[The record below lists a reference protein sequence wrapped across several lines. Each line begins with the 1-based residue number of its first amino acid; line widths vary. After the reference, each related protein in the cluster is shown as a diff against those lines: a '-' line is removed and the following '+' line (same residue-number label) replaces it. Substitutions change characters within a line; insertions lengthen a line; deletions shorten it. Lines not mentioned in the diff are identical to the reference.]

1 MDRHELDR
9 MFDGLKPGPGRE
21 QALLRQLLQEQARRN
36 RPMKRWKSAVLAAVA
51 AVLLVTAAAAA
62 AVPGL
67 SQKLL
72 AYLGVAPED
81 AHTAQLLAPGAVAVD
96 IVKEDNGATLHVTQV
111 LRDRHCVLVLA
122 ELTAPEGTQ
131 LYMGEP
137 DPTGWSTMKGLNGT
151 GGMVFPDFLDE
162 DGEKL
167 DVTAYSHWRM
177 VDDEDPWDNRV
188 TLMFTFAPN
197 SAQKAASLWVPARD
211 LAYFDMEKQAVVP
224 VYSGDWSFEVPLPQG
239 EIGWTLKADWA
250 VGELD
255 GADIYLEELYLSPMT
270 LAVSLRR
277 EGGIDFGA
285 PIDEENAEEN
295 EAMYSRWLSIGNAK
309 QLILTTRDGETIPLE
324 GTSGTIGIED
334 KILMNRLTQITDP
347 AKFQGGSLT
356 LEWDFTHDSQ
366 ETGSFTLSL
375 DDLAPAEP

>member
-1 MDRHELDR
+1 
-9 MFDGLKPGPGRE
+9 
-21 QALLRQLLQEQARRN
+21 
-36 RPMKRWKSAVLAAVA
+36 MKQWKSAVLAAVA

-137 DPTGWSTMKGLNGT
+137 DPTGWNTMKGLNGT

-162 DGEKL
+162 NGEKL
-167 DVTAYSHWRM
+167 DVSAYSHWRM

-211 LAYFDMEKQAVVP
+211 LAYFDMEEQAVVP

-239 EIGWTLKADWA
+239 EIGWTLKPDQA
-250 VGELD
+250 VGRLD

-277 EGGIDFGA
+277 EGGVDLTGPA
-285 PIDEENAEEN
+285 DEN
-295 EAMYSRWLSIGNAK
+295 EAEYGRWLSIGNAK

-334 KILMNRLTQITDP
+334 KILMNRLTQIADP
-347 AKFQGGSLT
+347 AKFQGGTLT
-356 LEWDFTHDSQ
+356 LEWEFTHDSQ

>member
-36 RPMKRWKSAVLAAVA
+36 RPMKQWKSAVLAAVA

-137 DPTGWSTMKGLNGT
+137 DPTGQNTMKGLNGT

-239 EIGWTLKADWA
+239 EIGWTLKADRA

-334 KILMNRLTQITDP
+334 KILMNRLTQIADP
-347 AKFQGGSLT
+347 AQFQGGALT
-356 LEWDFTHDSQ
+356 LEWDFTHNSQ
-366 ETGSFTLSL
+366 EAGSFTLKL
-375 DDLAPAEP
+375 DDLRPVEP

>member
-1 MDRHELDR
+1 MDRHDLDR

-239 EIGWTLKADWA
+239 EIGWTLKPDQAI
-250 VGELD
+250 GRLD

-334 KILMNRLTQITDP
+334 KILMNRLTQIADP
-347 AKFQGGSLT
+347 AQFQGGTLT

>member
-36 RPMKRWKSAVLAAVA
+36 RPMKQWKSAVLAAVA

-137 DPTGWSTMKGLNGT
+137 DPTGQNTMKGLNGT
-151 GGMVFPDFLDE
+151 GGTVFPDFLDE

-239 EIGWTLKADWA
+239 DLGWTLKADR
-250 VGELD
+250 VIGELD

-334 KILMNRLTQITDP
+334 KILMNRLTQIADP
-347 AKFQGGSLT
+347 AQFQGGALT
-356 LEWDFTHDSQ
+356 LEWEFTHNSQ
-366 ETGSFTLSL
+366 EAGSFTLKL
-375 DDLAPAEP
+375 DDLRPVEP

>member
-21 QALLRQLLQEQARRN
+21 QALLRQLLQDDGRRK
-36 RPMKRWKSAVLAAVA
+36 RPMKNWKRIVVGGLAAA
-51 AVLLVTAAAAA
+51 LLVTAAAAA

-137 DPTGWSTMKGLNGT
+137 DPTGWNTMKGLNGT

-162 DGEKL
+162 NGEKL
-167 DVTAYSHWRM
+167 DVSAYSHWRM

-211 LAYFDMEKQAVVP
+211 LAYFDMEEQAVVP

-239 EIGWTLKADWA
+239 EIGWTLKPDQA
-250 VGELD
+250 VGRLD

-277 EGGIDFGA
+277 EGGVDLTGPA
-285 PIDEENAEEN
+285 DEN
-295 EAMYSRWLSIGNAK
+295 EAEYGRWLSIGNAK

-334 KILMNRLTQITDP
+334 KILMNRLTQIADP
-347 AKFQGGSLT
+347 AKFQGGTLT
-356 LEWDFTHDSQ
+356 LEWDFTHNSQ

>member
-1 MDRHELDR
+1 
-9 MFDGLKPGPGRE
+9 
-21 QALLRQLLQEQARRN
+21 
-36 RPMKRWKSAVLAAVA
+36 MKQWKSAVLAAVA

-137 DPTGWSTMKGLNGT
+137 DPTGQNTMKGLNGT

-239 EIGWTLKADWA
+239 EIGWTLKADRA
-250 VGELD
+250 IGELD

-334 KILMNRLTQITDP
+334 KILMNRLTQIADP
-347 AKFQGGSLT
+347 AKFQGGALT
-356 LEWDFTHDSQ
+356 LEWDFTHNSQ
-366 ETGSFTLSL
+366 EAGSFTLKL
-375 DDLAPAEP
+375 DDLRPVEP

>member
-137 DPTGWSTMKGLNGT
+137 DPTGQNTMKGLNGT

>member
-1 MDRHELDR
+1 MDRHDLDR

-21 QALLRQLLQEQARRN
+21 QALLRQLLQDDGRRK
-36 RPMKRWKSAVLAAVA
+36 RPMKNWKRIVVGGLAAA
-51 AVLLVTAAAAA
+51 LLVTAAAAA
-62 AVPGL
+62 APGL
-67 SQKLL
+67 SAPLWRVLGITPEDTQSMELL
-72 AYLGVAPED
+72 AS
-81 AHTAQLLAPGAVAVD
+81 GAMPVD
-96 IVKEDNGATLHVTQV
+96 ITTQSNGATLHITQV

>member
-137 DPTGWSTMKGLNGT
+137 DPTGWNTMKGLNGT

-162 DGEKL
+162 NGEKL
-167 DVTAYSHWRM
+167 DVSAYSHWRM

-211 LAYFDMEKQAVVP
+211 LAYFDMEEQAVVP

-239 EIGWTLKADWA
+239 EIGWTLKPDQA
-250 VGELD
+250 VGRLD

-277 EGGIDFGA
+277 EGGVDLTGPA
-285 PIDEENAEEN
+285 DEN
-295 EAMYSRWLSIGNAK
+295 EAEYGRWLSIGNAK

-334 KILMNRLTQITDP
+334 KILMNRLTQIADP
-347 AKFQGGSLT
+347 AKFQGGTLT
-356 LEWDFTHDSQ
+356 LEWDFTHNSQ

>member
-137 DPTGWSTMKGLNGT
+137 DPTGWNTMKGLNGT

-162 DGEKL
+162 NGEKL
-167 DVTAYSHWRM
+167 DVSAYSHWRM

-211 LAYFDMEKQAVVP
+211 LAYFDMEEQAVVP

-239 EIGWTLKADWA
+239 EIGWTLKPDQA
-250 VGELD
+250 VGRLD

-277 EGGIDFGA
+277 EGGVDLTGPA
-285 PIDEENAEEN
+285 DEN
-295 EAMYSRWLSIGNAK
+295 EAEYGRWLSIGNAK

-334 KILMNRLTQITDP
+334 KILMNRLTQIADP
-347 AKFQGGSLT
+347 AKFQGGTLT

>member
-36 RPMKRWKSAVLAAVA
+36 RPMKQWKSAVLAAVA

-250 VGELD
+250 IGELD

-356 LEWDFTHDSQ
+356 LEWDFTHNSQ
-366 ETGSFTLSL
+366 EAGSFTLKL
-375 DDLAPAEP
+375 DDLRPVEP

>member
-81 AHTAQLLAPGAVAVD
+81 TGTAPLLAPGAVAVD

-137 DPTGWSTMKGLNGT
+137 DPTGWNTMKGLNGT

-162 DGEKL
+162 NGEKL
-167 DVTAYSHWRM
+167 NVSAYSHWRM

-211 LAYFDMEKQAVVP
+211 LAYFDTEKQAVVP

-239 EIGWTLKADWA
+239 EIGWTLKPDQAI
-250 VGELD
+250 GRLD

-277 EGGIDFGA
+277 EGGADLTGPA
-285 PIDEENAEEN
+285 DEN
-295 EAMYSRWLSIGNAK
+295 EAEYSRWLSIGDAK

-334 KILMNRLTQITDP
+334 KILMNRLTQIADP
-347 AKFQGGSLT
+347 AKFQGGALT

-366 ETGSFTLSL
+366 ATGSFTLSL
-375 DDLAPAEP
+375 DGLAPVEP

>member
-21 QALLRQLLQEQARRN
+21 QALLRQLLQDDGRRK
-36 RPMKRWKSAVLAAVA
+36 RPMKNWKRIGVGGLAAA
-51 AVLLVTAAAAA
+51 RRVTAAAAA

-137 DPTGWSTMKGLNGT
+137 DPTGWNTMKGLNGT

-162 DGEKL
+162 NGEKL
-167 DVTAYSHWRM
+167 DVSAYSHWRM

-211 LAYFDMEKQAVVP
+211 LAYFDMEEQAVVP

-239 EIGWTLKADWA
+239 EIGWTLKPDQA
-250 VGELD
+250 VGRLD

-277 EGGIDFGA
+277 EGGVDLTGPA
-285 PIDEENAEEN
+285 DEN
-295 EAMYSRWLSIGNAK
+295 EAEYGRWLSIGNAK

-334 KILMNRLTQITDP
+334 KILMNRLTQIADP
-347 AKFQGGSLT
+347 AKFQGGTLT
-356 LEWDFTHDSQ
+356 LEWDFTHNSQ

>member
-1 MDRHELDR
+1 
-9 MFDGLKPGPGRE
+9 
-21 QALLRQLLQEQARRN
+21 
-36 RPMKRWKSAVLAAVA
+36 MKRWKSAGLAGGA
-51 AVLLVTAAAAA
+51 AVLPEEAAAAA

-81 AHTAQLLAPGAVAVD
+81 TGTAQLLAPGAVAVD

-137 DPTGWSTMKGLNGT
+137 DPTGWNTMKGLNGT

-162 DGEKL
+162 NGEKL
-167 DVTAYSHWRM
+167 NVSAYSHWRM

-211 LAYFDMEKQAVVP
+211 LAYFDTEKQAVVP

-239 EIGWTLKADWA
+239 EIGWTLKPDQAI
-250 VGELD
+250 GRLD

-277 EGGIDFGA
+277 EGGADLTGPA
-285 PIDEENAEEN
+285 DEN
-295 EAMYSRWLSIGNAK
+295 EAEYSRWLSIGDAK

-334 KILMNRLTQITDP
+334 KILMNRLTQIADP
-347 AKFQGGSLT
+347 AKFQGGALT

-366 ETGSFTLSL
+366 ATGSFTLSL
-375 DDLAPAEP
+375 DGLAPVEP